1 MSATDDRPD
10 FLMQNVASKD
20 ERWVME
26 CSIRVEKDET
36 LGNARTQRTAEFNGY
51 AVKEV
56 VGEML
61 DLLKE
66 VIV

>member
-1 MSATDDRPD
+1 MTATDDRPD

-26 CSIRVEKDET
+26 CRVKVEKVEI
-36 LGNARTQRTAEFNGY
+36 LGNARTERTAEFNGY
-51 AVKEV
+51 AVKDV

-61 DLLKE
+61 GILKE
-66 VIV
+66 VIA